1 MMNKKRVNYILFVL
15 IFLAQSLSAKTD
27 KDTTVT
33 KYIHPRIYEIDLS
46 DSETKASFRYDKES
60 RKLTAELNFT
70 KLIKDDMPQSGDKII
85 FYFEGKVAKDAG
97 ILSAILY
104 DKKTDNEKK
113 GAYIYNII
121 AQDQERIISE
131 NALKKQTFKGEI
143 SFILTSDVTEN
154 LTLIIYTSVINNLKD
169 FDKTEIKFK
178 RVIKSVNT
186 SQEKDNLAKA
196 EKKKL
201 TITEVSQ
208 EIIDDYYG
216 AKKIAYNLPIDSN
229 SLDSEEKTTEAETS
243 KTSEIQLTEEIPE
256 IPEGPTEEEI
266 QRQKEIEEQERLAE
280 EIKQKEE
287 QESAVQQEIQKALES
302 ASKADIERYSKEYLQ
317 DYMVPEEPLI
327 TEQITVIDDE
337 ITDPDETDFSG
348 RTLLMKA
355 AQEGNDWKVTKL
367 IKAGANVNAKDKDG
381 WTALMYAVRYQE
393 GIQCVNLLIDAG
405 ADVKTKNMFDSSA
418 LSIASSFNKNP
429 EVLKKLL
436 SFYQSADKEV
446 IKSLTLLLSDN
457 HDSEYVQISK
467 INEFLK
473 LSVPLNSFYEGKTP
487 LMYACLYGTSTK
499 LIQLL
504 IDHNSIPTLRSS
516 EGYTAYDYAK
526 QNKNLNYDKT
536 YWLLNNAKQ

>member
-1 MMNKKRVNYILFVL
+1 MMNKKRVNLILFVL
-15 IFLAQSLSAKTD
+15 IFFAQSLSAKSD

-46 DSETKASFRYDKES
+46 DSETKASFKLNKEE
-60 RKLTAELNFT
+60 RILKAELNFT
-70 KLIKDDMPQSGDKII
+70 KLVKDDMPQSGDKII
-85 FYFEGKVAKDAG
+85 FYFDGSVAKDAG

-104 DKKTDNEKK
+104 DKKVNPEKK
-113 GAYIYNII
+113 GAFIYNIV
-121 AQDQERIISE
+121 AAEQERVISE
-131 NALKKQTFKGEI
+131 NTLKKQAFKGEI

-154 LTLIIYTSVINNLKD
+154 LTLIIYTSIINNLKD

-196 EKKKL
+196 EKKNY
-201 TITEVSQ
+201 TINEVSQ
-208 EIIDDYYG
+208 EIIDDYFG
-216 AKKIAYNLPIDSN
+216 SVKITYNLPIETD
-229 SLDSEEKTTEAETS
+229 SLDSAETTAVAEPS
-243 KTSEIQLTEEIPE
+243 IAQVSEEIPE
-256 IPEGPTEEEI
+256 APEVSAEEEL
-266 QRQKEIEEQERLAE
+266 QKQKEIEEQEKLAK
-280 EIKQKEE
+280 IKQIEE
-287 QESAVQQEIQKALES
+287 QELAVQQEIQKALES

-317 DYMVPEEPLI
+317 DYMVPEEPVI

-355 AQEGNDWKVTKL
+355 AQEGNDWKVSRL
-367 IKAGANVNAKDKDG
+367 IKAGADINAKDKDG

-504 IDHNSIPTLRSS
+504 LDHNSIPTLRSS

-526 QNKNLNYDKT
+526 QNKNLNYDRT

>member
-1 MMNKKRVNYILFVL
+1 MMNKKRVNLILFVL
-15 IFLAQSLSAKTD
+15 IFFAQSLSAKSD

-46 DSETKASFRYDKES
+46 DSETKASFKLNKEE
-60 RKLTAELNFT
+60 RILKAELNFT
-70 KLIKDDMPQSGDKII
+70 KLVKDDMPQSGDKII
-85 FYFEGKVAKDAG
+85 FYFDGSVAKDAG

-104 DKKTDNEKK
+104 DKKVNPEKK
-113 GAYIYNII
+113 GAFIYNIV
-121 AQDQERIISE
+121 AAEQERVISE
-131 NALKKQTFKGEI
+131 NTLKKQAFKGEI

-154 LTLIIYTSVINNLKD
+154 LTLIIYTSIINNLKD

-178 RVIKSVNT
+178 RVIKSVHT
-186 SQEKDNLAKA
+186 SQKKDKLAKA
-196 EKKKL
+196 EKKNY
-201 TITEVSQ
+201 TINEVSQ
-208 EIIDDYYG
+208 EIIDDYFG
-216 AKKIAYNLPIDSN
+216 SVKITYNLPIETD
-229 SLDSEEKTTEAETS
+229 SLDSAETTAVAEPS
-243 KTSEIQLTEEIPE
+243 IAQVSEEIPE
-256 IPEGPTEEEI
+256 VPEVSAEEEL
-266 QRQKEIEEQERLAE
+266 QKQKEIEEQENLAK
-280 EIKQKEE
+280 IKQIEE
-287 QESAVQQEIQKALES
+287 QELAVQQEIQKALES

-317 DYMVPEEPLI
+317 DYMVPEEPVI

-355 AQEGNDWKVTKL
+355 AQEGNDWKVSRL
-367 IKAGANVNAKDKDG
+367 IKAGADINAKDKDG

-504 IDHNSIPTLRSS
+504 LDHNSIPTLRSS

-526 QNKNLNYDKT
+526 QNKNLNYDRT

>member
-1 MMNKKRVNYILFVL
+1 MMNKKRVNLILFVL
-15 IFLAQSLSAKTD
+15 IFFAQSLSAKSD

-46 DSETKASFRYDKES
+46 DSETKASFKLNKEE
-60 RKLTAELNFT
+60 RILKAELNFT
-70 KLIKDDMPQSGDKII
+70 KLVKDDMPQSGDKII
-85 FYFEGKVAKDAG
+85 FYFDGSVAKDAG

-104 DKKTDNEKK
+104 DKKVNPEKK
-113 GAYIYNII
+113 GAFIYNIV
-121 AQDQERIISE
+121 AAEQERVISE
-131 NALKKQTFKGEI
+131 NTLKKQAFKGEI

-154 LTLIIYTSVINNLKD
+154 LTLIIYTSIVNNLKD

-196 EKKKL
+196 EKKNY
-201 TITEVSQ
+201 TINEVSQ
-208 EIIDDYYG
+208 EIIDDYFG
-216 AKKIAYNLPIDSN
+216 SVKITYNLPIETD
-229 SLDSEEKTTEAETS
+229 SLDSAETTAVAEPS
-243 KTSEIQLTEEIPE
+243 IAQVSEEIPE
-256 IPEGPTEEEI
+256 APEVSAEEEL
-266 QRQKEIEEQERLAE
+266 QKQKEIEEQEKLAK
-280 EIKQKEE
+280 IKQIEE
-287 QESAVQQEIQKALES
+287 QELAVQQEIQKALES

-317 DYMVPEEPLI
+317 DYMVPEEPVI

-355 AQEGNDWKVTKL
+355 AQEGNDWKVSRL
-367 IKAGANVNAKDKDG
+367 IKAGADINAKDKDG

-504 IDHNSIPTLRSS
+504 LDHNSIPSLRSS

-526 QNKNLNYDKT
+526 QNKNLNYDRT

>member
-1 MMNKKRVNYILFVL
+1 MMNKKRVNLILFVL
-15 IFLAQSLSAKTD
+15 IFFAQSLSAKSD

-46 DSETKASFRYDKES
+46 DSETKASFKLNKEE
-60 RKLTAELNFT
+60 RTLKAELNFT
-70 KLIKDDMPQSGDKII
+70 KLVKDDMPQSGDKII
-85 FYFEGKVAKDAG
+85 FYFDGSVAKDAG

-104 DKKTDNEKK
+104 DKKVNPEKK
-113 GAYIYNII
+113 GAFIYNIV
-121 AQDQERIISE
+121 AAEQERVISE
-131 NALKKQTFKGEI
+131 NTLKKQAFKGEI

-154 LTLIIYTSVINNLKD
+154 LTLIIYTSIINNLKD

-196 EKKKL
+196 EKKNY
-201 TITEVSQ
+201 TINEVSQ
-208 EIIDDYYG
+208 EIIDDYFG
-216 AKKIAYNLPIDSN
+216 SVKITYNLPIETD
-229 SLDSEEKTTEAETS
+229 SLDSAETTAVAEPS
-243 KTSEIQLTEEIPE
+243 IAQVSEEIPE
-256 IPEGPTEEEI
+256 APEVSAEEEL
-266 QRQKEIEEQERLAE
+266 QKQKEIEEQEKLAK
-280 EIKQKEE
+280 IKQIEE
-287 QESAVQQEIQKALES
+287 QELAVQQEIQKALES

-317 DYMVPEEPLI
+317 DYMVPEEPVI

-355 AQEGNDWKVTKL
+355 AQEGNDWKVSRL
-367 IKAGANVNAKDKDG
+367 IKAGADINAKDKDG

-457 HDSEYVQISK
+457 HDSEYIQISK

-504 IDHNSIPTLRSS
+504 LDHNSIPTLRSS

-526 QNKNLNYDKT
+526 QNKNLNYDRT

>member
-1 MMNKKRVNYILFVL
+1 MMNKKRVNLILFVL
-15 IFLAQSLSAKTD
+15 IFLAQSLSAKSD

-46 DSETKASFRYDKES
+46 DSETKASFKLNKEE
-60 RKLTAELNFT
+60 RILKAELNFT
-70 KLIKDDMPQSGDKII
+70 KLVKDDMPQSGDKII
-85 FYFEGKVAKDAG
+85 FYFDGSVAKDAG

-104 DKKTDNEKK
+104 DKKVNPEKK
-113 GAYIYNII
+113 GEFIYNIV
-121 AQDQERIISE
+121 AAEQERVISE
-131 NALKKQTFKGEI
+131 NTLKKQAFKGEI

-154 LTLIIYTSVINNLKD
+154 LTLIIYTSIVNNLKD

-196 EKKKL
+196 EKKNY
-201 TITEVSQ
+201 TINEVSQ
-208 EIIDDYYG
+208 EIIDDYFG
-216 AKKIAYNLPIDSN
+216 SVKISYNLPIETD
-229 SLDSEEKTTEAETS
+229 SLDSTETTAVAEPS
-243 KTSEIQLTEEIPE
+243 IAQVSEEIPE
-256 IPEGPTEEEI
+256 TPEVSAEEEL
-266 QRQKEIEEQERLAE
+266 QKQKEIEEQEKLAK
-280 EIKQKEE
+280 IKQIEE
-287 QESAVQQEIQKALES
+287 QELAVQQEIQKALES

-317 DYMVPEEPLI
+317 DYMVPEEPVI

-355 AQEGNDWKVTKL
+355 AQEGNDWKVSRL
-367 IKAGANVNAKDKDG
+367 IKAGADKNAKDKDG

-504 IDHNSIPTLRSS
+504 LDHNSIPTLRSS

-526 QNKNLNYDKT
+526 QNKNLNYDRT

>member
-1 MMNKKRVNYILFVL
+1 MNKKRVNLILFVL
-15 IFLAQSLSAKTD
+15 IFLAQSLSAKSD

-46 DSETKASFRYDKES
+46 DSETKASFKLNKEE
-60 RKLTAELNFT
+60 RILKAELNFT
-70 KLIKDDMPQSGDKII
+70 KLVKDDMPQSGDKII
-85 FYFEGKVAKDAG
+85 FYFDGSVAKDAG

-104 DKKTDNEKK
+104 DKKVNPEKK
-113 GAYIYNII
+113 GEFIYNIV
-121 AQDQERIISE
+121 AAEQERVISE
-131 NALKKQTFKGEI
+131 NTLKKQAFKGEI

-154 LTLIIYTSVINNLKD
+154 LTLIIYTSIVNNLKD

-196 EKKKL
+196 EKKNY
-201 TITEVSQ
+201 TINEVSQ
-208 EIIDDYYG
+208 EIIDDYFG
-216 AKKIAYNLPIDSN
+216 SVKISYNLPIETD
-229 SLDSEEKTTEAETS
+229 SLDSTETTAVAEPS
-243 KTSEIQLTEEIPE
+243 IAQVSEEIPE
-256 IPEGPTEEEI
+256 TPEVSAEEEL
-266 QRQKEIEEQERLAE
+266 QKQKEIEEQEKLAK
-280 EIKQKEE
+280 IKQIEE
-287 QESAVQQEIQKALES
+287 QELAVQQEIQKALES

-317 DYMVPEEPLI
+317 DYMVPEEPVI

-355 AQEGNDWKVTKL
+355 AQEGNDWKVSRL
-367 IKAGANVNAKDKDG
+367 IKAGADINAKDKDG

-504 IDHNSIPTLRSS
+504 LDHNSIPTLRSS

-526 QNKNLNYDKT
+526 QNKNLNYDRT

>member
-1 MMNKKRVNYILFVL
+1 MMNKKRVNLILFVL
-15 IFLAQSLSAKTD
+15 IFLAQSLSAKSD

-46 DSETKASFRYDKES
+46 DSETKASFKLNKEE
-60 RKLTAELNFT
+60 RILKAELNFT
-70 KLIKDDMPQSGDKII
+70 KLVKDDMPQSGDKII
-85 FYFEGKVAKDAG
+85 FYFDGSVAKDAG

-104 DKKTDNEKK
+104 DKKVNPEKK
-113 GAYIYNII
+113 GAFIYNIV
-121 AQDQERIISE
+121 AAEQERVISE
-131 NALKKQTFKGEI
+131 NTLKKQAFKGEI

-154 LTLIIYTSVINNLKD
+154 LTLIIYTSIVNNLKD

-196 EKKKL
+196 EKKNY
-201 TITEVSQ
+201 TINEVSQ
-208 EIIDDYYG
+208 EIIDDYFG
-216 AKKIAYNLPIDSN
+216 SVKITYNLPIETD
-229 SLDSEEKTTEAETS
+229 SLDSAETTAVAEPS
-243 KTSEIQLTEEIPE
+243 IAQVSEEIPE
-256 IPEGPTEEEI
+256 APEVSAEEEL
-266 QRQKEIEEQERLAE
+266 QKQKEIEEQEKLAK
-280 EIKQKEE
+280 IKQIEE
-287 QESAVQQEIQKALES
+287 QELAVQQEIQKALES

-317 DYMVPEEPLI
+317 DYMVPEEPVI

-355 AQEGNDWKVTKL
+355 AQEGNDWKVSRL
-367 IKAGANVNAKDKDG
+367 IKAGADINAKDKDG

-504 IDHNSIPTLRSS
+504 LDHNSIPTLRSS

-526 QNKNLNYDKT
+526 QNKNLNYDRT